1 MELIY
6 TDWRCRHRNGFC
18 IKTAICAI
26 QLRRVSIIVEEHGKH
41 YDRKE
46 SVHKPHCCL
55 DRQIIRS

>member
-26 QLRRVSIIVEEHGKH
+26 QLRRVSIIVEGTANTMTGKKVFTNH
-41 YDRKE
+41 IVVCIDR
-46 SVHKPHCCL
+46 
-55 DRQIIRS
+55 